1 MLNWVTTSS
10 LGTIESGYISELS
23 VQANQSLPYSEIK
36 YAFTS
41 GSLPAGLELKH
52 DGTIVGKVE
61 YNTTG
66 TYTFSITAEDVL
78 NTTSSVQMFN
88 LVVADTTGLQFTE
101 IYFRPYMSPPKRNA
115 YKEFINN
122 EQIFVPSLIYRA
134 YDNNFGVQRNLKM
147 VLDFGLERLNL
158 EEYLY
163 PLYENFYR
171 KRLRLGGI
179 KTAIAKNSEGN
190 HIYDIIYVDVV
201 DELVDNNNVS
211 VERLFHKSQNEKT
224 YYPGSIDNMRLQLH
238 NITLQDWTVIST
250 NENLQPRFMMTQQ
263 TNDYRT
269 SSYMRVVPLCYTL
282 PNKSKIIANKIKAS
296 NFKFNTV
303 DFEIDRLMIQQS
315 LDNNADKYL
324 LFNRTALG
332 HQIETDG
339 LLQGPE
345 GWIRLDDE
353 TDQPLQR
360 E

>member
-1 MLNWVTTSS
+1 
-10 LGTIESGYISELS
+10 
-23 VQANQSLPYSEIK
+23 
-36 YAFTS
+36 
-41 GSLPAGLELKH
+41 
-52 DGTIVGKVE
+52 
-61 YNTTG
+61 
-66 TYTFSITAEDVL
+66 
-78 NTTSSVQMFN
+78 
-88 LVVADTTGLQFTE
+88 
-101 IYFRPYMSPPKRNA
+101 
-115 YKEFINN
+115 
-122 EQIFVPSLIYRA
+122 
-134 YDNNFGVQRNLKM
+134 
-147 VLDFGLERLNL
+147 
-158 EEYLY
+158 
-163 PLYENFYR
+163 
-171 KRLRLGGI
+171 
-179 KTAIAKNSEGN
+179 
-190 HIYDIIYVDVV
+190 
-201 DELVDNNNVS
+201 
-211 VERLFHKSQNEKT
+211 
-224 YYPGSIDNMRLQLH
+224 MRLQLH